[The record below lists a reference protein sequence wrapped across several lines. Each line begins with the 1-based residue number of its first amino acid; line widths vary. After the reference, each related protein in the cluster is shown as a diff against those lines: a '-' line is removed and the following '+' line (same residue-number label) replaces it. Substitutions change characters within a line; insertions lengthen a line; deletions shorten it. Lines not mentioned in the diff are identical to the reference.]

1 MLGIL
6 GLTVCLLICPPAV
19 IAAMVLFGAGFGA
32 GQNSTQTLMY
42 QRAPAGATGTVSAM
56 WNVAYDAGWASAAPV
71 SGVSPRTAATRSRSA
86 SPQH

>member
-32 GQNSTQTLMY
+32 GRNSTQTLMY
-42 QRAPAGATGTVSAM
+42 QRAPAGATA
-56 WNVAYDAGWASAAPV
+56 
-71 SGVSPRTAATRSRSA
+71 R
-86 SPQH
+86 